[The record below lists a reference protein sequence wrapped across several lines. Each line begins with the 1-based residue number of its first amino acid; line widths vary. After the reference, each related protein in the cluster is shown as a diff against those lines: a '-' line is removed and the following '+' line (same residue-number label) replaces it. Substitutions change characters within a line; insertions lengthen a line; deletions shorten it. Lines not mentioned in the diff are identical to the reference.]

1 MKLPIGQKINVGFA
15 VALLILI
22 VIGSASYYNAT
33 RLVKTADDIVHTH
46 RVLEEL
52 ERLLSLTRHAET
64 GERGFLVTG
73 EERYLERYHA
83 AVKSVD
89 QEFKDLR
96 NLTAD
101 DPRQQ
106 GKLHALEPLITAR
119 FALSKKAIELERDQG
134 PEAARQLVRASEGR
148 KITDEIR
155 KLIDQMRNEENQLLQ
170 QRNEK
175 EKATAQKTIY
185 AIVFGSLLAFV
196 VVGLAS
202 FIIHRDIAHRRQ
214 AERALEEER
223 TLVVTLMDTLPDSIY
238 FKDRNSR
245 FIRINRALAGRLGL
259 THPEEALGK
268 TDLDFFTEDHAQ
280 PAYADEQKV
289 VRSGQPLLNK
299 EEKET
304 FPDGREAWVSTTKMP
319 LQDNNGQ
326 IIGTFGVSRDITERK
341 RAEQEKARL
350 MEELEIKRRHLA
362 AIVEEMPAGVII
374 AEAPS
379 GRIVLGNRRVEEIL
393 GHPVLLS
400 DRVESYRQYQGFH
413 ADGQP
418 YDPADYPLA
427 RSILH
432 GEVVKNE
439 EIEYRRAD
447 GPWIVLSVSSAPIRD
462 AEGNIATAVVTFS
475 DITARKRAETALRQA
490 KEAADAANLAKS
502 QFLANMSHE
511 LRTPLNAIIGFSE
524 LLEDQ
529 TFGGLNEKQKKYA
542 NNILIS
548 GRHLLQ
554 LINDI
559 LDLAKV
565 EAGRMELDLS
575 QFDVAVALGDAQTI
589 VKTLAAKKRIEVTVQ
604 EDSELPLI
612 TADQPKFK
620 QIMYNL
626 LSNAIKF
633 TPEGGKVK
641 VTASLVGGSQVA
653 GQQVADQPVT
663 AQPVAGHQVAGQQVS
678 GQQVTQHPTPD
689 TRDPIPVVQIS
700 VIDSGIGIAAQD
712 QERIFGEFEQVD
724 SAYVRQ
730 QKGTGLGLALTR
742 KLVELHG
749 GRIWV
754 ESEGEGKGSTFS
766 FVIPAR
772 AQEREGAETAGP
784 VSDKPLVTGKI
795 AAPEVG
801 DSRPLVLVV
810 EDDRQA
816 RELLSQYLS
825 QAGYAVAYAYD
836 GEHAIE
842 MARKLRPS
850 AITLDILLPKKDGWE
865 ALAELKSLPETKD
878 VPVVIVSI
886 TDDGQLGFSLGA
898 AAFLVKPVNKEQL
911 IEILRKTMDA
921 AGKEMR
927 TVLVVD
933 DEPKVIDLLTDMLTT
948 QGFTVLQAYG
958 GRQGIDLAM
967 EKLPDAIILDLMMPD
982 VTGFDVVQQLR
993 KHPSTRDIP
1002 IVIFTAKEVTS
1013 EDRRQ
1018 LNSHIQA
1025 ITSKSSKDDLLGQ
1038 LETLVRARRKT

>member
-1 MKLPIGQKINVGFA
+1 MKFSIGQKINAGFA
-15 VALLILI
+15 LALLILI
-22 VIGSASYYNAT
+22 VIGWASYQNAT
-33 RLVKTADDIVHTH
+33 RFVETTEWVVHTH

-52 ERLLSLTRHAET
+52 ETLLSLTRHAET
-64 GERGFLVTG
+64 GERGYLVTG

-83 AVKSVD
+83 ALESVD
-89 QEFKDLR
+89 QELKDLR
-96 NLTAD
+96 KLTAD

-106 GKLHALEPLITAR
+106 GKLDALEPLITAR
-119 FALSKKAIELERDQG
+119 FALIKKTIELQRNQG
-134 PEAARQLVRASEGR
+134 PEAARQLVRTGEGR
-148 KITDEIR
+148 KITDGIR
-155 KLIDQMRNEENQLLQ
+155 KLIDQMKDEEDQLLQ
-170 QRNEK
+170 QRNEQ
-175 EKATAQKTIY
+175 EKAVAQKTIH
-185 AIVFGSLLAFV
+185 AIIFGSFLAFV
-196 VVGLAS
+196 LVGLS
-202 FIIHRDIAHRRQ
+202 SLIIHRDIAKRRQ
-214 AERALEEER
+214 AEQALKAER
-223 TLVVTLMDTLPDSIY
+223 SLLRSLMDTLPDSIY

-245 FIRINRALAGRLGL
+245 FIRISQALARRLGL
-259 THPEEALGK
+259 TNPEQALGK
-268 TDLDFFTEDHAQ
+268 TDFDFFTEEHAQ
-280 PAYADEQKV
+280 PACADEQELM
-289 VRSGQPLLNK
+289 RSGQPLLNK

-319 LQDNNGQ
+319 LHDNKGQ
-326 IIGTFGVSRDITERK
+326 IIGTFGVSRDVTERK

-350 MEELEIKRRHLA
+350 LEELETKRRHLA

-400 DRVESYRQYQGFH
+400 DRVESYREYQGFH

-447 GPWIVLSVSSAPIRD
+447 ASWIVLNVSSAPIRD
-462 AEGNIATAVVTFS
+462 AEGNIATAVVTLS
-475 DITARKRAETALRQA
+475 DITLRKRAEIALRQA
-490 KEAADAANLAKS
+490 KEAAEAANLAKS

-529 TFGGLNEKQKKYA
+529 TFGGLNEKQKNYA
-542 NNILIS
+542 NNILTS

-575 QFDVAVALGDAQTI
+575 QFDVAAALGDAQII
-589 VKTLAAKKRIEVTVQ
+589 VKTLAAKKRIALTIQ
-604 EDSELPLI
+604 ADSLLPPI

-633 TPEGGKVK
+633 TPEGGEVK
-641 VTASLVGGSQVA
+641 VTASLVEDSQIAGQVA
-653 GQQVADQPVT
+653 RQQVP
-663 AQPVAGHQVAGQQVS
+663 GQQVS
-678 GQQVTQHPTPD
+678 QQPTHD
-689 TRDPIPVVQIS
+689 TRHPQPGTPALQIS
-700 VIDSGIGIAAQD
+700 VIDSGIGID
-712 QERIFGEFEQVD
+712 PKDLERIFGEFEQVD
-724 SAYVRQ
+724 STYVRQ
-730 QKGTGLGLALTR
+730 QQGTGLGLALTR

-754 ESEGEGKGSTFS
+754 ESEGEGKGTSFTFA
-766 FVIPAR
+766 IPLK
-772 AQEREGAETAGP
+772 AQEREGEVAAGP
-784 VSDKPLVTGKI
+784 VSGEALGAGKI
-795 AAPEVG
+795 AAPVVD

-810 EDDRQA
+810 EDERNA
-816 RELLSQYLS
+816 SELLTLYLS
-825 QAGYAVAYAYD
+825 EAGYTVAQAFD
-836 GEHAIE
+836 GEQGIE

-865 ALAELKSLPETKD
+865 TLAELKSLPETKD
-878 VPVVIVSI
+878 IPVVIVSI

-898 AAFLVKPVNKEQL
+898 AAFLVKPVKKEQL
-911 IEILRKTMDA
+911 IEILRKTVDA
-921 AGKEMR
+921 VDKEMR
-927 TVLVVD
+927 TVLIVD
-933 DEPKVIDLLTDMLTT
+933 DEPKDVELLTDMLTT

-958 GRQGIDLAM
+958 GQQGIDFAI
-967 EKLPDAIILDLMMPD
+967 EKLPDVIILDLMMPE
-982 VTGFDVVQQLR
+982 VSGFDVVQQLR

-1002 IVIFTAKEVTS
+1002 IIIFTAKELTPK
-1013 EDRRQ
+1013 DRQQ

-1025 ITSKSSKDDLLGQ
+1025 IASKSSKDDLLRQ
-1038 LETLVRARRKT
+1038 LETLVKKGRKT